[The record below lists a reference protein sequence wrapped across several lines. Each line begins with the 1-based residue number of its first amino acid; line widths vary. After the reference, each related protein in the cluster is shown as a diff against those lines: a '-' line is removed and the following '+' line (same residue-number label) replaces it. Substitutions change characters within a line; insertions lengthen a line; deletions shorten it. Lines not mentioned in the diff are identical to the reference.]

1 MQEISRLLTFAPL
14 NTILVQG
21 RSIDPDAAAAAT
33 AGVMA
38 IGCVLWVILV
48 IMFCIFPV
56 FAFWKIFSKAGFSG
70 ALSFLT
76 LIPGIGFLIAICIL
90 AFSDWPALKDRR

>member
-1 MQEISRLLTFAPL
+1 MQEISRLFTFAPL

-21 RSIDPDAAAAAT
+21 TPYDRDVA

-38 IGCVLWVILV
+38 IGCILWFILV
-48 IMFCIFPV
+48 IAFLIFSV

-76 LIPGIGFLIAICIL
+76 LIPGIGFLIVICIL
-90 AFSDWPALKDRR
+90 AFGDWPALKDRR